1 MTFHQNLII
10 SCRKLTRFQ
19 ESVVLR
25 GNVFLFFAF
34 CFFLRGYKMGTLSWN
49 WLRTTIVIW
58 IANGNG
64 HFCSHWIFWWAYIL
78 VHKYFGQTAQF
89 IFSAISR
96 KYKKWAIFNILM
108 IINMGVK
115 WVNMWKLDKWLHF
128 SYLIFKFY
136 PLIYF
141 ILHFKTFKVQLHG
154 VPLHYILICKITHFK
169 TFKVQLHEVFA
180 LCSGL

>member
-1 MTFHQNLII
+1 
-10 SCRKLTRFQ
+10 
-19 ESVVLR
+19 
-25 GNVFLFFAF
+25 
-34 CFFLRGYKMGTLSWN
+34 MGTLSWN
-49 WLRTTIVIW
+49 WLRTNIVIW

-64 HFCSHWIFWWAYIL
+64 HFCSHWIFWWTYIL

-96 KYKKWAIFNILM
+96 KYKKWAIFNMLM

-128 SYLIFKFY
+128 FYLIFKFY

-169 TFKVQLHEVFA
+169 TFKVQLHGVFA